1 MGLGRDSG
9 CAQAG
14 AQDGSKQA
22 KGEIHKRLSSDSRQV
37 YRQAFSNAPGARSA
51 YIPYDAVMNFVEIA
65 GTRLEVQ
72 SIAGSASLAPLVF
85 LHEGLG
91 SVSLWTQ
98 RGRSWPEAVCQA
110 TGRPGLVYSRRG
122 YGRSDPVPDVRGA
135 GRLAPDYMHREAWE
149 VLPALL
155 ASQGIA
161 RPVLLGHSD
170 GASIA
175 LLHASRHPV
184 NAVIVMAPHLMVE
197 DIAVQAI
204 DEATAAF
211 ESGGL
216 RERLARHHADVDS
229 AFWQWNDVWLSPGFR
244 GFDIRPDCRRI
255 SAPLLAIQGLGDE
268 YGSMAQLDELAL
280 AAPQTVQLRLPD
292 CGHSPQR
299 DQPDNT
305 LEAVVR
311 FLKDVP

>member
-1 MGLGRDSG
+1 MKFADIH
-9 CAQAG
+9 
-14 AQDGSKQA
+14 GS
-22 KGEIHKRLSSDSRQV
+22 RLELQ
-37 YRQAFSNAPGARSA
+37 Q
-51 YIPYDAVMNFVEIA
+51 IA
-65 GTRLEVQ
+65 GP
-72 SIAGSASLAPLVF
+72 AGKAPLVF

-98 RGRSWPEAVCQA
+98 RGKSWPQAVCEA
-110 TGRPGLVYSRRG
+110 TGRAGIVYARRG
-122 YGRSDPVPDVRGA
+122 YGQSEAVPDVRGS

-155 ASQGIA
+155 QTLDIQK
-161 RPVLLGHSD
+161 PVLLGHSD

-184 NAVIVMAPHLMVE
+184 TAAIVMAPHLMVE

-204 DEATAAF
+204 AEATTAF

-216 RERLARHHADVDS
+216 RDKLARHHADVDS

-244 GFDIRPDCRRI
+244 SFDIRPDCARI
-255 SAPLLAIQGLGDE
+255 SAPLLAIQGQDDE
-268 YGSMAQLDELAL
+268 YGTMAQLDELAL
-280 AAPQTVQLRLPD
+280 AAPETVQIRVPD

-299 DQPDNT
+299 DQPEYT
-305 LEAVVR
+305 LEAVAA
-311 FLKDVP
+311 FLQPLP